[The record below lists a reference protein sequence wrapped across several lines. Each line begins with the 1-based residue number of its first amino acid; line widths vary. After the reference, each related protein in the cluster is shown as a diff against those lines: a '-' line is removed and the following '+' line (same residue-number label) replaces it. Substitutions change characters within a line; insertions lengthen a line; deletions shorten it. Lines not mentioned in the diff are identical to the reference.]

1 MLFKRFR
8 TMFFAGALSALVAGC
23 GGSSGSGN
31 TMSTQGA
38 SNISIMDA
46 PGDYDNVWITVSA
59 AWFHTSSTAG
69 PDDAGWVKFTLTSPV
84 TVDLLTLQNGNLVQ
98 YFTGLALNPGNYQQI
113 RLFLVGPD
121 SALTASANGAGL
133 TYNDQVN
140 YQDSTNTEQAAPLEL
155 VNPDKGVGLHGTF
168 SVVAG
173 TTLDLALD
181 FDINRDVLQ
190 FFVGN
195 NEDFVLTPRLH
206 YFNLSNVG
214 GISGSVDCAKL
225 VSGGGFA
232 HNLVIKAEMLSSDGS
247 HYVVDRE
254 TTLNVDQASNSCTF
268 ALFPLDIPGGATST
282 TYDVMIRGRDMDT
295 IFVQSVPVQ
304 AGTTAATGTVLNL
317 TPITLTSGGEY
328 TANMPANMPV
338 SPTGAHVNFYQT
350 LTGLMPYEVR
360 YQDVNPFSGIF
371 MDDEPLSTGPL
382 QVGAYVAGG
391 DPVLAATTPVEGSGG
406 FDPYGGAPYFTR
418 TEATTGILTPPV
430 AGVGSFTIDALSIT
444 SPAVADSI
452 SGTLTQTAGKFDSG
466 YLIVSHDGYIV
477 TTLPLG
483 TVLSQNGNTGGP
495 FSIANIPGG
504 SPTVTFGNGLYYLHA
519 IVWNS
524 AHPWL
529 TLHRQLIEAVVDL
542 DNGSATGVD
551 LTLN

>member
-1 MLFKRFR
+1 MLFNRFR
-8 TMFFAGALSALVAGC
+8 TMLIVSALSAMVAGC
-23 GGSSGSGN
+23 GGSSGSGT
-31 TMSTQGA
+31 TMSAEGA

-69 PDDAGWVKFTLTSPV
+69 PDDAGWVKFSLTNPV

-98 YFTGLALNPGNYQQI
+98 YFTGLALQPGNYQQI

-121 SALTASANGAGL
+121 SALTVSANSAGL

-155 VNPDKGVGLHGTF
+155 INPDKGVALHGTF
-168 SVVAG
+168 NVVAG

-195 NEDFVLTPRLH
+195 NEDFVLNPRLH

-214 GISGSVDCAKL
+214 AISGSVDCANL

-232 HNLVIKAEMLSSDGS
+232 YNLVIKAEMLSADGS

-254 TTLNVDQASNSCTF
+254 TTLNVDRANNSCTF
-268 ALFPLDIPGGATST
+268 ALFPLDIPSGATST
-282 TYDVMIRGRDMDT
+282 NYDVMIRGRDMDT
-295 IFVQSVPVQ
+295 IFVQNVPVL
-304 AGTTAATGTVLNL
+304 AGTTAATGTALNQ
-317 TPITLTSGGEY
+317 TPITLTAGAEY

-350 LTGLMPYEVR
+350 LTGLMPYEIR
-360 YQDVNPFSGIF
+360 YRDVNPFSGIF
-371 MDDEPLSTGPL
+371 MEDEPLSTGPL
-382 QVGAYVAGG
+382 QVGAYVSDG
-391 DPVLAATTPVEGSGG
+391 DPVLTGTTPVEGLGG

-430 AGVGSFTIDALSIT
+430 AGAGSFTIDALSIT

-452 SGTLTQTAGKFDSG
+452 SGTLTQASGKFDSG

-483 TVLSQNGNTGGP
+483 TVLAQNGNTGGP

-504 SPTVTFGNGLYYLHA
+504 SPTVSFGNGLYYLHA

-529 TLHRQLIEAVVDL
+529 TLHRQLVEAVVDL